1 MEPSSKKA
9 GQKGIGGRDQ
19 GSLAPEIFFKS
30 LNYCLLLAV

>member
-9 GQKGIGGRDQ
+9 GQKGIGGREQ
-19 GSLAPEIFFKS
+19 GSLVHEIFLKS